1 MYSSHSH
8 SFFGIHF
15 NKRKYIIYFV
25 ISCYVWPCY
34 FLIAHCQLIT
44 LLTFSVCLFCIYF
57 TYSESIPCMFHY
69 GFLLHLTLGCRHSKQ
84 IFPELII
91 RLTESVFVPYK
102 FCSNSPDSR
111 NFPAARSDSKLCRE
125 TKLYSLPL
133 TSCARG
139 VRVVSVTRS
148 EIHLST
154 IQSSKLCIN
163 KCWFVCFN
171 CTCKPVFLKGIVRPE
186 MRIC

>member
-15 NKRKYIIYFV
+15 NKHKYIISFV

-84 IFPELII
+84 IFPELTI
-91 RLTESVFVPYK
+91 RLTDL
-102 FCSNSPDSR
+102 C
-111 NFPAARSDSKLCRE
+111 LCR
-125 TKLYSLPL
+125 TSSVQTRPTRGTSLQP
-133 TSCARG
+133 G
-139 VRVVSVTRS
+139 Q
-148 EIHLST
+148 
-154 IQSSKLCIN
+154 IQSSVVKQS
-163 KCWFVCFN
+163 
-171 CTCKPVFLKGIVRPE
+171 CTPCR
-186 MRIC
+186 